1 MHAEVISVGDELLSG
16 AVLESNFQ
24 RIAAELLRN
33 GLSVGRHTI
42 VADSTREI
50 SASILEASERSD
62 IVIVTGGLGPT
73 VDDRTRQASA
83 EASGKP
89 LMFHPEILERIKWMF
104 ERRNQPM
111 PESNR
116 LQAMIPEG
124 AQVIENPIGTA
135 PGFSLR
141 IGKALFF
148 FLPGVPSE
156 MWAMFAG
163 SVLPRLQSEL
173 RGAGVIFER
182 RLHTFGM
189 AESRVN
195 ELLRDLL
202 EKPAPRMGLIAK
214 TGVIDIRLTATG
226 DSLEEA
232 KLIVAETEAEV
243 RSRLGE
249 AVFGS
254 DLQTLESVVAEML
267 MEREIK
273 IAVAESCTGGLL
285 AKRLTDIS
293 GISSVFMEGWVTY
306 SNEAKMKRLGV
317 PARLIR
323 QKGSVSA
330 EVAKAMAEGA
340 RKRAGTDISLA
351 VTGIAGPTGGT
362 PDKPVG
368 LTYVALASP
377 EGTQVQEFRFPGNR
391 ADVRDRTVK
400 AALNMVRLYL
410 LKTAAH

>member
-156 MWAMFAG
+156 MSAMFAG